1 MPRDWESRFRDFLRS
16 RVPEQYWDRIGEF
29 MGFISELVAKLDG
42 EGGVARVRY
51 ARSLNVLLRD
61 FDGGVS
67 DRAKLNAFYAF
78 LVFRGYASAYA
89 ILRSGLVAGG
99 ESIYTWLRL
108 YRDLMGSVGQP

>member
-16 RVPEQYWDRIGEF
+16 RVPEQYWGRIDEF
-29 MGFISELVAKLDG
+29 MGFISELVARLNN
-42 EGGVARVRY
+42 EGGGVRY

-61 FDGGVS
+61 FDGGVG

-78 LVFRGYASAYA
+78 LVFKGYASAYA
-89 ILRSGLVAGG
+89 MLRSGFVAGG

-108 YRDLMGSVGQP
+108 YRDLMSGVGQP